1 MNTQKRDEIIDRVD
15 ADNWEA
21 VLEAF
26 EGGSLEEITATLND
40 MYPTEDNGELAQMIF
55 DEVVSN

>member
-1 MNTQKRDEIIDRVD
+1 MNTPKQDEIIDRVG
-15 ADNWEA
+15 AENWEA

-40 MYPTEDNGELAQMIF
+40 MFPTEDNSELAQMIF
-55 DEVVSN
+55 DELAN